1 MLRFLHTADLQI
13 GMTAPG
19 VGPMARRVQDAR
31 VESLERVLALGR
43 DKNADFIIVAGDLFE
58 HNRVSASLVERTAAL
73 LRTAPAPV
81 FIIAGN
87 HDYYG
92 PDSVYNREEF
102 RRSGE
107 NTVVFSE
114 RRPVTF
120 SNFDVTIYPCPC
132 FETRSPE
139 SPVMWVQKQ
148 VDTTYHVCI
157 AHGNLP
163 DRIAGSDHDYPMR
176 DEELRRLD
184 MDYIALGHWHSVHPD
199 PRRDAASPYF
209 YSGTPEPTKFG
220 ENRSGYSLL
229 VELDRGAR
237 TVTELSTAQYRYLHI
252 EREIRSEEDLRAIS
266 RELDALTALDTVLV
280 KLVLS
285 GVVSVDIRQKL
296 DKLAEDVQRRV
307 AFATIRD
314 EKVSLIPNEED
325 LRRFPVDSMAARSL
339 HRLRDMHDR
348 ASEQD
353 RPIFSRAIALAY
365 KAFSEEVQR

>member
-19 VGPMARRVQDAR
+19 VGAMARRVQDAR
-31 VESLERVLALGR
+31 VESLERVLLLGR
-43 DKNADFIIVAGDLFE
+43 DKKADFIIVAGDLFE
-58 HNRVSASLVERTAAL
+58 HNRVSSALVERTAAL
-73 LRTAPAPV
+73 LRTTPVPV

-92 PDSVYNREEF
+92 PDSVYTREEF
-102 RRSGE
+102 RQAG
-107 NTVVFSE
+107 NNVVVFNE
-114 RRPVTF
+114 RKPVTF
-120 SNFDVTIYPCPC
+120 NNLDVTIYPCPC

-139 SPVMWVQKQ
+139 SPVTWIQKQ
-148 VDTTYHVCI
+148 EDTTYHVCI
-157 AHGNLP
+157 AHGNVP

-199 PRRDAASPYF
+199 PGRDATSPYF

-229 VELDRGAR
+229 VELDKSSR
-237 TVTELSTAQYRYLHI
+237 TITELPTAHYRYLHI
-252 EREIRSEEDLRAIS
+252 EREIRNEEDLRAIT

-296 DKLAEDVQRRV
+296 DQLAAEVERKV

-314 EKVSLIPNEED
+314 EKISLIPNEED
-325 LRRFPVDSMAARSL
+325 LRRFPTDSMAARSL
-339 HRLRDMHDR
+339 KRLREMHSR

-365 KAFSEEVQR
+365 KAFSEGGQQ